1 MILLALGDPRCCG
14 KCRVKEQSRFE
25 TYSHIYAQL
34 KVVRK
39 TRHLDESQE
48 KCFYDVIRS
57 SWYYLIQ
64 QIQKRVE
71 ENLVSFTNHDLINHE
86 LLYIMWIGEIR
97 ILVHKNK

>member
-1 MILLALGDPRCCG
+1 MDLKLILTFARAT
-14 KCRVKEQSRFE
+14 Q
-25 TYSHIYAQL
+25 
-34 KVVRK
+34 VVLK